1 IDDIASVML
10 SVDGVDRPLSDL
22 VAGFNVDIDAGQTI
36 TMIFT
41 VRVKATFNADAVGM
55 LHNLATVGDEEPET
69 EIPTGKP
76 VISAT
81 KSVVDANEDGYAE
94 AGESLTYTIT
104 IKNTGD
110 VKKLDLAVKDTLVD
124 LLPYIDDI
132 ASVML
137 SVDGVDRPLSDLVA
151 GFNVDIDAGQ
161 TILMIFTVKVM
172 DDFDADDV
180 DVLRNLATIGDE
192 EPEVEIPTVKPVIEA
207 VKFVVDE
214 NENNI
219 AEVEESLTYTI
230 RIRNVGLVD
239 VEGLFVQ
246 DTLSEILP
254 YIEDPRELILWVN
267 GVGRPL
273 TDLMDGFYLDV
284 GIEETIDLVFT
295 VVVLETLED
304 VETLVNYAHVGTL
317 IVSAEIEVLIPEELG
332 EVIPKDPDP
341 VKPVVEIP
349 QTGVGNGLINVSW
362 AVTLVGMILMAMG
375 FKKKEDE

>member
-1 IDDIASVML
+1 
-10 SVDGVDRPLSDL
+10 
-22 VAGFNVDIDAGQTI
+22 
-36 TMIFT
+36 
-41 VRVKATFNADAVGM
+41 
-55 LHNLATVGDEEPET
+55 
-69 EIPTGKP
+69 
-76 VISAT
+76 
-81 KSVVDANEDGYAE
+81 
-94 AGESLTYTIT
+94 
-104 IKNTGD
+104 
-110 VKKLDLAVKDTLVD
+110 
-124 LLPYIDDI
+124 
-132 ASVML
+132 
-137 SVDGVDRPLSDLVA
+137 
-151 GFNVDIDAGQ
+151 
-161 TILMIFTVKVM
+161 MIFTVKVM

-230 RIRNVGLVD
+230 RISNVGLVD

-273 TDLMDGFYLDV
+273 IDLMDGFYLDV